1 MMTNDAK
8 KKEWWE
14 IAMWIPLFPVC
25 LLFCAVATVVFGF
38 LGLVALGVFY
48 LGPVVGNLIYIPVML
63 LMDCL
68 GFSPGAQEKVHE
80 AILWTVCPACG
91 FLVLTAIR

>member
-68 GFSPGAQEKVHE
+68 GFSPAAQEKARK

>member
-25 LLFCAVATVVFGF
+25 LLIGTVATAMAAC
-38 LGLVALGVFY
+38 LGLIALGVFY
-48 LGPVVGNLIYIPVML
+48 VGPVVGNLIYLPVML

-68 GFSPGAQEKVHE
+68 GFSPAAQEKVHE
-80 AILWTVCPACG
+80 TILWTVCPACG

>member
-1 MMTNDAK
+1 MLMAG
-8 KKEWWE
+8 
-14 IAMWIPLFPVC
+14 IALAFAPTGEVSAL
-25 LLFCAVATVVFGF
+25 F

-68 GFSPGAQEKVHE
+68 GFSPAAQEKARK